1 LCTSCVTL
9 LSCYDDQFLT
19 KSYPHSVSRDQ
30 IAGLREEFEK
40 IDVDGTGEISL
51 HCFREAL
58 LDKSDQYQLSE
69 AEIKEIFVGL
79 KVRNTD
85 MCIRWHEFIAACLSQ
100 CHVDDRNIRL
110 AFDRLDTE
118 RKGYITLKDVKK
130 ATSFYGSDSQ
140 SDLQRMWINNVMD
153 YKSEKENIY
162 FEDFYE
168 LLKLDP
174 NGDDGDNHTPM
185 SSSLP
190 NPTTPPRRSG
200 KSRRGSTLNRSYVK
214 ANTHQALTSSLTKM
228 DISPSRRATVGPAN
242 HIDVEKILEEQDS
255 DLIKNVKRSRDIHD
269 FILEASKRVEDEKQK
284 KQKKVRRITLT
295 GNGGLLMCNST
306 SLVRASSQGSSPTSL
321 MRGNSQG
328 SGTPSLL
335 LDDSV
340 NESSLLGSFRNID
353 TSFGSWQ

>member
-1 LCTSCVTL
+1 M
-9 LSCYDDQFLT
+9 
-19 KSYPHSVSRDQ
+19 
-30 IAGLREEFEK
+30 
-40 IDVDGTGEISL
+40 
-51 HCFREAL
+51 
-58 LDKSDQYQLSE
+58 
-69 AEIKEIFVGL
+69 GL

-118 RKGYITLKDVKK
+118 RKGYITLKDLKK

-140 SDLQRMWINNVMD
+140 SDLQRMWVNSVMD

-162 FEDFYE
+162 FEDFYQ

-174 NGDDGDNHTPM
+174 SGDDNGGDPHTL

-200 KSRRGSTLNRSYVK
+200 KSRQGSTLNRSYVK
-214 ANTHQALTSSLTKM
+214 ANTQQALTSSLIKM
-228 DISPSRRATVGPAN
+228 DISPGRRATLGPV
-242 HIDVEKILEEQDS
+242 HYLDVEKILEEQDS
-255 DLIKNVKRSRDIHD
+255 DLIKNVKRSRD
-269 FILEASKRVEDEKQK
+269 ILEASKRVEDEKQK

-340 NESSLLGSFRNID
+340 SSLLGSFRNID